1 MLRMRATRHLLPLLA
16 LLAATRC
23 SNAYLQNEGRYE
35 LTLTELLRDD
45 CGLLPPE
52 GRLWGG
58 TLSMAGTV
66 VYMNLDLLDMKLIGF
81 FREGGEDRFRLDGD
95 AQSAQVVA
103 NGREC
108 TVDQV
113 TVRLEGATRCPTQF
127 DGTLR
132 VRSESLREPQCTC
145 ELWARFRAVQGGAV
159 CAGAP

>member
-1 MLRMRATRHLLPLLA
+1 MRATRHLLALLA
-16 LLAATRC
+16 LLAGTRC

-35 LTLTELLRDD
+35 LSLTELMRDE

-58 TLSMAGTV
+58 SLRMAGTV
-66 VYMNLDLLDMKLIGF
+66 VYMDFDLLDMKLIGF
-81 FREGGEDRFRLDGD
+81 FREGGEDRFLLDGSTP
-95 AQSAQVVA
+95 SAQVMA

-108 TVDQV
+108 RVDQV

-127 DGTLR
+127 EGTLR
-132 VRSESLREPQCTC
+132 VRSETSREPECAC